1 MPTAKNKSHN
11 SVHKTMRFDSQTV
24 KDIEKTARNL
34 KLNFSRTTEFLVNL
48 GLQYSHKHASELD
61 YEVQRVIVAQGVNR
75 ALNRYLRLLS
85 QAAIAA
91 NEAKEMAQQVFF
103 RQLCQLADELDDPAE
118 IDAALTLFGDEDV
131 LHAALIDTYKE
142 RQKRGHARAVQRLL
156 RSVQIDDATW
166 QMVLRWDE
174 GRPVVDDDGD
184 GINASQQMQ
193 EAIRQIVEDTVSQHL
208 NRYLKLLVRTVLA
221 ATEAKEM
228 AQQMFFAHLCGL
240 RGQIIDPAAV
250 DNALT
255 LYPQYA
261 LDNALIELYRQR
273 QKRGR
278 NRAVRSLKKVIDID
292 DPTWQLILQQV
303 AQT

>member
-1 MPTAKNKSHN
+1 MASTKQSSRTRTQKTIRFEQKTA
-11 SVHKTMRFDSQTV
+11 VAIT
-24 KDIEKTARNL
+24 ETARNL
-34 KLNFSRTTEFLVNL
+34 KLNFNQTTQLLVDL
-48 GLQYSHKHASELD
+48 GLKYTHESSEQLAF
-61 YEVQRVIVAQGVNR
+61 EMQRVIVAQGVNR

-118 IDAALTLFGDEDV
+118 IDAALTLFGDEDA

-250 DNALT
+250 DDALT

-292 DPTWQLILQQV
+292 NPTWQLILQQV